1 MKITTFEQIEEL
13 LWKYCDDNSEVLHRA
28 GYVHISITQNQFHR
42 SPIDESSIGI
52 FQITY
57 INISHEEDI
66 MNKVDTLM
74 TDFFIDILKPFFQGI
89 GFTFF
94 QGIGFTIINAIPSE
108 VNYIGYQENEQ
119 LILSMGDNTI
129 TTIITNTGQW

>member
-28 GYVHISITQNQFHR
+28 GYVHISITQNQFYR

-74 TDFFIDILKPFFQGI
+74 TDFFINILKP
-89 GFTFF
+89 FF

>member
-28 GYVHISITQNQFHR
+28 GYVHISITQNQFYR
-42 SPIDESSIGI
+42 SPVDESYIGI

-66 MNKVDTLM
+66 MNKVDTLI
-74 TDFFIDILKPFFQGI
+74 TNFFINILKPFFQGI
-89 GFTFF
+89 GFTM
-94 QGIGFTIINAIPSE
+94 INAIPSE
-108 VNYIGYQENEQ
+108 VNCIGYQENEQ

-129 TTIITNTGQW
+129 TTVITNTGQW

>member
-28 GYVHISITQNQFHR
+28 GYVHISITQNQFYR

-57 INISHEEDI
+57 RNISHEEDI
-66 MNKVDTLM
+66 MNKVDTLI
-74 TDFFIDILKPFFQGI
+74 TNFFINILKPFFQGI
-89 GFTFF
+89 GFR
-94 QGIGFTIINAIPSE
+94 IINAIPSE

-129 TTIITNTGQW
+129 TIVITNTGQW

>member
-74 TDFFIDILKPFFQGI
+74 TDFFINILKPFFQGI
-89 GFTFF
+89 GFTLVN
-94 QGIGFTIINAIPSE
+94 TIPSE